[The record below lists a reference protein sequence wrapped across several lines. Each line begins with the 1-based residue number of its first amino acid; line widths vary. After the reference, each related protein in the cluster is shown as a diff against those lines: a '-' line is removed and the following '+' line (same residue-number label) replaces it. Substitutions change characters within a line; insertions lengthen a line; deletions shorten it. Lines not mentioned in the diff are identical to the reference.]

1 MMGFFVV
8 MLDLWLLGLA
18 FWGVAGVIASV
29 VLAVVH
35 RRRRRRWQRI
45 AAIVCGVV
53 GGLCLLTL
61 AALFI
66 FAALDR

>member
-1 MMGFFVV
+1 MV
-8 MLDLWLLGLA
+8 MLNLWLLGLL
-18 FWGVAGVIASV
+18 FWGVVGVIASV
-29 VLAVVH
+29 VLAVIYH
-35 RRRRRRWQRI
+35 KRRRRWQKI
-45 AAIVCGVV
+45 AAIVCGVI

>member
-1 MMGFFVV
+1 MGFFVV
-8 MLDLWLLGLA
+8 MLDLWLLGLL
-18 FWGVAGVIASV
+18 FWGVTGVIASV

-35 RRRRRRWQRI
+35 RKRHRRWQKI

-61 AALFI
+61 AALFT

>member
-1 MMGFFVV
+1 MGFFVV

-29 VLAVVH
+29 VLTVIH
-35 RRRRRRWQRI
+35 RKRRRRWQRI
-45 AAIVCGVV
+45 AAIVCGVI
-53 GGLCLLTL
+53 GGMCLLTL